1 MAWAGLELRC
11 CTRTAPSTTST
22 SLQNN
27 GQQLTVCQQLPQ
39 PHTYVQSSM
48 LSLHST
54 PTDHNLFAESRPHSF
69 RPAGIILCSL
79 AQHMWP
85 AFQRASRRLQVSFLP
100 YTTPDLPAVHR
111 YFKGQSFVLAGLS
124 IYIRERIDY
133 AMVQSCPSGH
143 LVGYASLLIL
153 LAGCCCSAQQGD
165 WTSYSSSWDFAN
177 ASSKLDAITQAQ
189 NSALLS
195 LFDPS
200 RPPAVGAEAQVG
212 AQYRTSSR
220 RGLGFR
226 A

>member
-1 MAWAGLELRC
+1 
-11 CTRTAPSTTST
+11 
-22 SLQNN
+22 
-27 GQQLTVCQQLPQ
+27 
-39 PHTYVQSSM
+39 
-48 LSLHST
+48 
-54 PTDHNLFAESRPHSF
+54 
-69 RPAGIILCSL
+69 
-79 AQHMWP
+79 
-85 AFQRASRRLQVSFLP
+85 
-100 YTTPDLPAVHR
+100 
-111 YFKGQSFVLAGLS
+111 
-124 IYIRERIDY
+124 
-133 AMVQSCPSGH
+133 MVQSCPSGH
-143 LVGYASLLIL
+143 LVGWASLLLIL
-153 LAGCCCSAQQGD
+153 LAGCRCSAQQQDGD